1 MEITGKQHIGRLL
14 RWLPI
19 LFGASIILIFSSN
32 TARSETYG
40 VKDSEG
46 NFIAKANI
54 TFGNKEISI
63 RKINPQEKFRS
74 ITITLNQ
81 RNSNLVRNLGLLTM
95 EWFDAANRPGKPMP
109 FAGTRYDPSTR
120 KFEDSMGKSVELKLV
135 DKSAKNLFAGKP
147 LSELFSIYIDDEP
160 LVSSESV
167 AERDKTIQLGS
178 GRDVS
183 LNIDK
188 RSIVFNESN
197 LKKGEIINI
206 DNRSGTDQIIG
217 VESPEKG
224 LLYYQI
230 IRKPEQTKVPRDT
243 WHKFTLAPESGIFIV
258 IIPESD
264 PIQLAQLNNKELQ
277 VRIYQGNKTR
287 ETIRIPIRTS
297 ANSRQ
302 GIRDT
307 DSKTES
313 FNTPSIKESALT
325 GDTQAPKAGGG
336 SGTRFSGD
344 RNASRL
350 ESSPAESS
358 GWFSWSLSALLVLCI
373 GVLAGY
379 TIFFVLPKVQSL
391 EDRVAK
397 NEMFLHLTRDQ
408 LKEEI
413 ERLRALSTGEE
424 DDDHPEST

>member
-1 MEITGKQHIGRLL
+1 MEITGKQNIGRRL

-19 LFGASIILIFSSN
+19 LFGASAILILFSN

-40 VKDSEG
+40 IKDSEG

-54 TFGNKEISI
+54 IFGNKEISI

-74 ITITLNQ
+74 LTISLNQ
-81 RNSNLVRNLGLLTM
+81 RNSNLVRNVGLLTM
-95 EWFDAANRPGKPMP
+95 EWLDAANRPGKPMP
-109 FAGTRYDPSTR
+109 FAGTRYDPGTR

-147 LSELFSIYIDDEP
+147 LSELFTIYVDDEL

-167 AERDKTIQLGS
+167 AERDKTVQLGS

-206 DNRSGTDQIIG
+206 DNRSGTDQVIG

-230 IRKPEQTKVPRDT
+230 IRKPEQTKVPRDA
-243 WHKFTLAPESGIFIV
+243 WHKFSLAPESGIFIV

-277 VRIYQGNKTR
+277 IKIYQGNRIR
-287 ETIRIPIRTS
+287 ETIKIPIRTS
-297 ANSRQ
+297 A
-302 GIRDT
+302 
-307 DSKTES
+307 DSKIES
-313 FNTPSIKESALT
+313 VASSSIKESALT
-325 GDTQAPKAGGG
+325 GDPQSSKAGTV
-336 SGTRFSGD
+336 SGTRLSGD
-344 RNASRL
+344 KNSSRF
-350 ESSPAESS
+350 ESPPAESRAVASS
-358 GWFSWSLSALLVLCI
+358 GWFSWFLCALLVI
-373 GVLAGY
+373 AVGVLAGY
-379 TIFFVLPKVQSL
+379 TIFFVMPKVQYL

-397 NEMFLHLTRDQ
+397 NEMFLQVTRDK

-413 ERLRALSTGEE
+413 QRLRTVSPDED